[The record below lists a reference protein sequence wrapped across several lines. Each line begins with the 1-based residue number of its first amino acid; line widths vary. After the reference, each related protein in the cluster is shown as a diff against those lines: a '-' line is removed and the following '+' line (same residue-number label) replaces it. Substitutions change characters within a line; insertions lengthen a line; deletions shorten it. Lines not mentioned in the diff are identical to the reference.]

1 MDALM
6 VIAGIVLIVSIPLC
20 GAIFLLSGVA
30 EHYARKME
38 ESLNMVSGNGPAIT
52 RPAPTLRSVAVVYCL
67 MTGLGLWALLQP
79 DRYLLILGVAV
90 QTFALMIGFT
100 TLMFTLK
107 VVQIWKAKTAGM
119 DMPSGLF
126 QLPGPTR

>member
-1 MDALM
+1 M
-6 VIAGIVLIVSIPLC
+6 VIAGIVLIVSVPLC

-38 ESLNMVSGNGPAIT
+38 ESLNIVSGSGPAIM

-79 DRYLLILGVAV
+79 DRYLLILGAAV
-90 QTFALMIGFT
+90 QTFSLMVGFT
-100 TLMFTLK
+100 TLMFTVK
-107 VVQIWKAKTAGM
+107 VVHIWKAKTAGA
-119 DMPSGLF
+119 DLRSGLF
-126 QLPGPTR
+126 QLPGPVR